1 LPIGSSCCVQRYQKV
16 PPFFPGKSIGPVG
29 SDHDGYYRDHH
40 TTIIKREEP
49 REHTTIIKKE
59 RRLRSDKKV
68 IIYDDD

>member
-1 LPIGSSCCVQRYQKV
+1 M
-16 PPFFPGKSIGPVG
+16 SIGPVG

-59 RRLRSDKKV
+59 RRLRPDKKV
-68 IIYDDD
+68 IIHDDD